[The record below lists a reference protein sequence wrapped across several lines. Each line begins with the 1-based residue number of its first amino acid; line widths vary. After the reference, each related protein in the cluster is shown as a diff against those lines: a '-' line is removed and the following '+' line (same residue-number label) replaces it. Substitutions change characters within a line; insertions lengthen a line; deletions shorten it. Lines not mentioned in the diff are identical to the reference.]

1 MSSSQQAAC
10 RNHVGPAI
18 AYLQRNGAFPVTAR
32 SILRVFVGVPT
43 MMSSTGHEAR
53 TASAMFRQ
61 TPLPVQPSSPET
73 SSSRSQLK
81 RTGFVPKVVSR
92 TELEQLL
99 ADDVPY
105 GDLTTDALGVG
116 AAPGSME
123 FTARDKMVLA
133 LAEDAAVSYR
143 GHVSLGRVRP
153 KAPRETCQ

>member
-1 MSSSQQAAC
+1 
-10 RNHVGPAI
+10 
-18 AYLQRNGAFPVTAR
+18 
-32 SILRVFVGVPT
+32 
-43 MMSSTGHEAR
+43 
-53 TASAMFRQ
+53 MFRQ

-73 SSSRSQLK
+73 PSSRSQLK
-81 RTGFVPKVVSR
+81 RTGFVPTVASR